1 MLNAQGGGGFM
12 MPTAKPQDEF
22 LSAVLFYFQMF
33 GKRLE
38 IVKLFFVEKYRRDFA
53 RKMSVSTK
61 R

>member
-1 MLNAQGGGGFM
+1 M